1 MRRLLKFSRIG
12 QWTIFCLFTLV
23 AIAALAAS
31 LFLVNYLRKEEVRR
45 INLLASAM
53 KFQQEVEAPD
63 PATQELV
70 LEINRSNTSV
80 PIIVLDKKGEPM
92 FTRNLSPSVEAD
104 PQRIK
109 ELAAKIGEHY
119 APIELKFPD
128 GNSQYVFYDNSNLLN
143 WLRFFPY
150 LAGAAVL
157 LYLLFSFWFLRT
169 LKKTDEGFLWAGL
182 AKETA
187 HQIGT
192 PLSSMIGWVEIQKTL
207 DPEPL
212 GTRELAEDVERLRTI
227 SERFSKIGSVPE
239 LNSEDLAETVKA
251 TVGYM
256 RSRVSKKVDL
266 TYAATSE
273 DFPVRHNATLI
284 SWVLENLIKNS
295 VDAMKGSG
303 SLRVKLYRRNRLIL
317 LEVTDTGQ
325 GMTRSQARNIFKPGF
340 STKKRGWGL
349 GLSLAKRVIETY
361 HNGEIKVAHTE
372 LKRGTTIRISFK
384 A

>member
-12 QWTIFCLFTLV
+12 QWTIFGLFTLV

-256 RSRVSKKVDL
+256 RNRISKKVDL

-273 DFPVRHNATLI
+273 YFPVRHNATLI

-349 GLSLAKRVIETY
+349 GMSLAKRVIETY